1 MGDGGVCDT
10 TGPVDL
16 DEVGARGILVL
27 SKVYNNFLF
36 LSIFVIKEH
45 ATISTT
51 S

>member
-1 MGDGGVCDT
+1 MGDGGVCNIA
-10 TGPVDL
+10 GPVDS
-16 DEVGARGILVL
+16 DGVGARGILLL